1 MEFHSDILYQFLQ
14 DLVES
19 YRQQIMEQEDV
30 KELTEKQKKLSVMIN
45 EKIGQPYPELYQ
57 LVTKYTGSIYDIS
70 GIEQE
75 ELYIQGIKDGLRIA
89 KLIGKAEEGESC

>member
-19 YRQQIMEQEDV
+19 YRQQI
-30 KELTEKQKKLSVMIN
+30 
-45 EKIGQPYPELYQ
+45 
-57 LVTKYTGSIYDIS
+57 
-70 GIEQE
+70 IEQE

>member
-30 KELTEKQKKLSVMIN
+30 KKLTEEQKKLTDIIN
-45 EKIGQPYPELYQ
+45 EKIREPYPELYQ
-57 LVTKYTGSIYDIS
+57 VVTEYTESIYDIS

-75 ELYIQGIKDGLRIA
+75 ALYKQGIKDGSRIA
-89 KLIGKAEEGESC
+89 KMIENVTLE